1 MEQTNANPTTTQIS
15 PPNGGSA
22 SVPNPSAAAPV
33 TNAPE
38 WTASFKEDI
47 KGYALK
53 KEFKDPESV
62 VQSYRDLEKLIGV
75 KERLLTLPEKAD
87 DKESWNQIYAK
98 LGRPEKP
105 EEYALP
111 LNEKAKEYGT
121 EENDKKFKAFAEAAF
136 HELGLS
142 TKQGRELAE
151 KWGQFAGSE
160 IEAMRAQKLEA
171 AKADEA
177 SLAKEWG
184 LAYEQNLTQAKAAA
198 KQFGLEGKEIDG
210 LQSSLGFSGT
220 MKLMHRLFE
229 KIGEDK
235 YLNSQGGRF
244 GISSPEQ
251 AKARISDL
259 LKDTDFQKKLL
270 SKNVDAKHEWD
281 KLHKEAYPPT
291 QE

>member
-1 MEQTNANPTTTQIS
+1 MD
-15 PPNGGSA
+15 PNSGQSGGA
-22 SVPNPSAAAPV
+22 AQVPNPSAPATPS
-33 TNAPE
+33 TSNAPE
-38 WTASFKEDI
+38 WTAGFKEEI

-87 DKESWNQIYAK
+87 DKEAWNQIYTK

-105 EEYALP
+105 EEYNLP

-121 EENDKKFKAFAEAAF
+121 EDNDKKFKAFAEAAF
-136 HELGLS
+136 HELGLT

-151 KWGQFAGSE
+151 KWGNFAGAE
-160 IEAMRAQKLEA
+160 IEAMRAQKIEA

-184 LAYEQNLTQAKAAA
+184 LAYTQNIEQAKAAA

-210 LQSSLGFSGT
+210 LQASLGYSGT

-229 KIGEDK
+229 KIGEDSF
-235 YLNSQGGRF
+235 LSSGGGRF
-244 GISSPEQ
+244 GINSPDQ
-251 AKARISDL
+251 ARARISDL
-259 LKDTDFQKKLL
+259 MKDTDFQKKLMN
-270 SKNVDAKHEWD
+270 KNVEAKDQWNR
-281 KLHKEAYPPT
+281 LHKEAYP
-291 QE
+291 E

>member
-1 MEQTNANPTTTQIS
+1 MD
-15 PPNGGSA
+15 PNSGQSGGA
-22 SVPNPSAAAPV
+22 AQVPNPSAPAAPS
-33 TNAPE
+33 TSNAPE
-38 WTASFKEDI
+38 WTAGFKEEI

-87 DKESWNQIYAK
+87 DKEAWNQIYTK

-105 EEYALP
+105 EEYNLP

-121 EENDKKFKAFAEAAF
+121 EDNDKKFKAFAEAAF
-136 HELGLS
+136 HELGLT

-151 KWGQFAGSE
+151 KWGNFAGAE
-160 IEAMRAQKLEA
+160 IEAMRAQKIEA

-184 LAYEQNLTQAKAAA
+184 LAYTQNIEQAKAAA

-210 LQSSLGFSGT
+210 LQASLGYSGT

-229 KIGEDK
+229 KIGEDSF
-235 YLNSQGGRF
+235 LSSGGGRF
-244 GISSPEQ
+244 GINSPDQ
-251 AKARISDL
+251 ARARISDL
-259 LKDTDFQKKLL
+259 MKDTDFQKKLMN
-270 SKNVDAKHEWD
+270 KNVEAKDQWNR
-281 KLHKEAYPPT
+281 LHKEAYP
-291 QE
+291 E